1 MAVAIA
7 SNLRKEIAGEPLFE
21 GVSFSLERRDRLSLA
36 GRNGAGKTTL
46 LRILADELRSDGGE
60 LVLEKSTRV
69 ALHDQRPPLER
80 NLTLREY
87 VLSGSQDLIGLEAEL
102 AGLEQAMSSGAHDSA
117 TLARYSHAQASFEK
131 AGGYLWR
138 ERAGI
143 ITRGL
148 GFRDADLDR
157 QLKTFSGGELTRA
170 SLGRALSAEPD
181 LLLLDEPTNH
191 LDIESLE
198 WLERKLVSLD
208 AACVIVAHDR
218 WFLEA
223 TSTAVLELERGHG
236 VFFPGQWHRWRQEKL
251 ARQTAQDREAQR
263 QTERIAQLEYFVGR
277 FRYGTKA
284 RQAQAKLKMIERI
297 ERNRVRAVAGPEQS
311 LAFEFRQPKRSGRRV
326 LTIRDVTVSAGGE
339 ALLRDVNLDLDRG
352 DHLALV
358 GPNGSGK
365 TTLLE
370 SVVSGAI
377 PTGHAV
383 EIGYLSQQDVDLD
396 REGTV
401 LDCVQN
407 ATGVDR
413 PDAQALLGRFLFSGW
428 DAHQKPMRALS
439 GGERRRLAL
448 AILVSSGANFL
459 ILDEPTNHLDLESRE
474 ALEAALE
481 SYEGT
486 VLLVSHDRALVDAVA
501 DRLAVVDDHSITTY
515 HGGWAE
521 YAERRSE
528 NVEEEP
534 AATAAAKAPAP
545 RTASAQPATEPDT
558 RELTRLEERIEEQ
571 ERLVAELE
579 SHLSANWS
587 DAEAIQA
594 HKEARARL
602 DSLLARWEE
611 LAGAAEGS

>member
-1 MAVAIA
+1 MAIAIA

-21 GVSFSLERRDRLSLA
+21 NVSFKLERRDRLSLA

-46 LRILADELRSDGGE
+46 LRILANELQSDGGE
-60 LVLEKSTRV
+60 LVLEKSARV
-69 ALHDQRPPLER
+69 ALHDQRPPLESD
-80 NLTLREY
+80 LTLREY
-87 VLSGSQDLIGLEAEL
+87 VLSGSRDLIGLEQELAEL
-102 AGLEQAMSSGAHDSA
+102 ELAMSSGAHDSA
-117 TLARYSHAQASFEK
+117 TLAQYSRAQASFEK
-131 AGGYLWR
+131 TGGYLWR
-138 ERAGI
+138 ERAGVV
-143 ITRGL
+143 TRGL
-148 GFRDADLDR
+148 GFRDPDLDR

-223 TSTAVLELERGHG
+223 TSTAVLELERGRG
-236 VFFPGQWHRWRQEKL
+236 AFFPGKWHRWRQEKL
-251 ARQTAQDREAQR
+251 ARETAQNREAQR

-297 ERNRVRAVAGPEQS
+297 ERDRVRAVEGPEQS
-311 LAFEFRQPKRSGRRV
+311 LAFEFRQPKRSGRHV
-326 LTIRDVTVSAGGE
+326 LTIRDGTVSAGGAE
-339 ALLRDVNLDLDRG
+339 LLRGIDLDLDRG

-370 SVVSGAI
+370 SVVSGAF

-401 LDCVQN
+401 LDCIQN
-407 ATGVDR
+407 ATGFDR
-413 PDAQALLGRFLFSGW
+413 PEAQALLGRFLFSGW
-428 DAHQKPMRALS
+428 DAHIKPMRALS

-448 AILVSSGANFL
+448 AILVSSGANLL

-481 SYEGT
+481 RYEGT
-486 VLLVSHDRALVDAVA
+486 VLLVSHDRALIDAVA
-501 DRLAVVDDHSITTY
+501 ERLAVVEDHSIATY
-515 HGGWAE
+515 RGGWAE
-521 YAERRSE
+521 YAGRRAE
-528 NVEEEP
+528 AVEEEP
-534 AATAAAKAPAP
+534 APTTATKAPAP
-545 RTASAQPATEPDT
+545 PTASVQQSSKPDT

-571 ERLVAELE
+571 ELLVAELE
-579 SHLSANWS
+579 SHLSTNWS
-587 DAEAIQA
+587 DAEAIEA
-594 HKEARARL
+594 HRGARAEL
-602 DSLLARWEE
+602 DSLLARWEQ
-611 LAGAAEGS
+611 LAAAAEDP